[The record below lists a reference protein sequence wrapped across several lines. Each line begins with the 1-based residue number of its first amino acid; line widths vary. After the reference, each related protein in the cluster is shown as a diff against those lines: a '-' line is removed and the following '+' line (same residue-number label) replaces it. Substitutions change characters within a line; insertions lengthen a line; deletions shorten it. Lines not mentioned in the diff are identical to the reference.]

1 MCQCVRVLAATGV
14 PLHVQEKRNSDGS
27 LGSQLRLERKEVW
40 NLKWAEVRAML
51 YVHVR
56 GSRQL
61 L

>member
-1 MCQCVRVLAATGV
+1 MHVIHVSVCTCAMLAATGV

-51 YVHVR
+51 YM
-56 GSRQL
+56 
-61 L
+61 